1 MPENSKKHKILIVDD
16 IPKNIQILG
25 NILSKEN
32 YQIAY
37 AQNGEQALS
46 ITEHQEFDL
55 ILLDIMMPGMD
66 GFEVCKALKE
76 RPETSDIPII
86 FLTAKADMNSIVK
99 GFTVGGQD
107 YITKPFNTSEL
118 LARTGTHIQL
128 HEQKIALAEMNEKLE
143 EKVRERTRQLEEAY
157 EQLNQLEK
165 AKTDFLD
172 IISHELRTPLNGITG
187 LTTLL
192 NLTEL
197 NEEQQEYI
205 RFLEDV
211 AGRLTRF
218 TETALLITELKAQR
232 NQPAFLPTRV
242 RYLLESSV
250 HQFKTNYKNRYG
262 SIKLETENQNLMLE
276 ANTSL
281 VKKSLEML
289 LDNAVK
295 YGGPKVDI
303 VLSAFTEGENLILTC
318 EDNGPGFSAEV
329 QKRLFELFS
338 AGDVRHEEGTG
349 LSLAAI
355 KLIMDYHHGTVAVNN
370 KPEGGARV
378 SLTFHK
384 SGAYEIVQ

>member
-1 MPENSKKHKILIVDD
+1 MPQSSKKHSILIVDD

-46 ITEHQEFDL
+46 ITRHQEFDL

-66 GFEVCKALKE
+66 GFAVCKALKE
-76 RPETSDIPII
+76 RPETSDIPVI

-99 GFTVGGQD
+99 GFAAGGQD

-118 LARTGTHIQL
+118 LARTQTHIQL
-128 HEQKIALAEMNEKLE
+128 HEQKIALAELNEKLE
-143 EKVRERTRQLEEAY
+143 EKVRDRTQKLEEAY
-157 EQLNQLEK
+157 KRLNQLEK

-205 RFLEDV
+205 RYLEDV
-211 AGRLTRF
+211 ANRLTRF
-218 TETALLITELKAQR
+218 SETALLITELKANR
-232 NQPAFLPTRV
+232 DQPNFLPTRV
-242 RYLLESSV
+242 RYILDSAIQQFRES
-250 HQFKTNYKNRYG
+250 HKNKYG
-262 SIKLETENQNLMLE
+262 SIQLDADDQNLMLA

-281 VKKSLEML
+281 VKKTMEML
-289 LDNAVK
+289 LDNASK
-295 YGGPKVDI
+295 FGGEQVNIRLTAVSDDKHV
-303 VLSAFTEGENLILTC
+303 TLTC
-318 EDNGPGFSAEV
+318 EDDGPGFNEEAL
-329 QKRLFELFS
+329 KRLFELFA
-338 AGDVRHEEGTG
+338 AGDVRHQEGTG
-349 LSLAAI
+349 LSLAAV
-355 KLIMDYHHGTVAVNN
+355 KLIMDYHNGKIEVGN

-378 SLTFHK
+378 KLVFNRI
-384 SGAYEIVQ
+384 A

>member
-1 MPENSKKHKILIVDD
+1 MQETRKKHKILIVDD

-37 AQNGEQALS
+37 AQSGEQALS
-46 ITEHQEFDL
+46 ITQHQEFDL

-76 RPETSDIPII
+76 NQETSDIPII

-99 GFTVGGQD
+99 GFAVGGQD
-107 YITKPFNTSEL
+107 YITKPFNASEL
-118 LARTGTHIQL
+118 LARTETHIQL
-128 HEQKIALAEMNEKLE
+128 HEQKIALAELNEKLE
-143 EKVRERTRQLEEAY
+143 EKVRERTLQLEEAY
-157 EQLNQLEK
+157 RRLNQLEK

-197 NEEQQEYI
+197 SDEQQEYI
-205 RFLEDV
+205 HYLEDV
-211 AGRLTRF
+211 ATRLNRF
-218 TETALLITELKAQR
+218 SETALLITELRANR
-232 NQPAFLPTRV
+232 NQPDFLPTQV
-242 RYLLESSV
+242 KYVIESAL
-250 HQFKTNYKNRYG
+250 HQFEKENKGKYG
-262 SIKLETENQNLMLE
+262 SVNLKMEEQNLMLA

-281 VKKSLEML
+281 IKKSLEML
-289 LDNAVK
+289 LDNACK
-295 YGGPKVDI
+295 FGGEDVNI
-303 VLSAFTEGENLILTC
+303 RISAFTDKNQLILSC
-318 EDNGPGFSAEV
+318 EDDGPGFSEEA

-338 AGDVRHEEGTG
+338 AGDVLHQEGTG

-355 KLIMDYHHGTVAVNN
+355 KLIMDYHNGKIEVKN
-370 KPEGGARV
+370 KEEGGALVR
-378 SLTFHK
+378 LIFNLN
-384 SGAYEIVQ
+384 

>member
-1 MPENSKKHKILIVDD
+1 MPQSSKKHSILIVDD

-46 ITEHQEFDL
+46 ITRHQEFDL

-66 GFEVCKALKE
+66 GFAVCKALKE
-76 RPETSDIPII
+76 RPETSDIPVI

-99 GFTVGGQD
+99 GFAAGGQD

-118 LARTGTHIQL
+118 LARTQTHIQL
-128 HEQKIALAEMNEKLE
+128 HEQKIALAELNEKLE
-143 EKVRERTRQLEEAY
+143 EKVRDRTQKLEEAY
-157 EQLNQLEK
+157 KRLNQLEK

-205 RFLEDV
+205 RYLEDV
-211 AGRLTRF
+211 ANRLTRF
-218 TETALLITELKAQR
+218 SETALLITELKANR
-232 NQPAFLPTRV
+232 DQPNFLPTRV
-242 RYLLESSV
+242 RYILDSAIQQFRES
-250 HQFKTNYKNRYG
+250 HKNKYG
-262 SIKLETENQNLMLE
+262 SIQLDADDQNLMLA

-281 VKKSLEML
+281 VKKSMEML
-289 LDNAVK
+289 LDNASK
-295 YGGPKVDI
+295 FGGEQVNIRLTAVSDDKHV
-303 VLSAFTEGENLILTC
+303 TLTC
-318 EDNGPGFSAEV
+318 EDDGPGFNEEAL
-329 QKRLFELFS
+329 KRLFELFA
-338 AGDVRHEEGTG
+338 AGDVRHQEGTG
-349 LSLAAI
+349 LSLAAV
-355 KLIMDYHHGTVAVNN
+355 KLIMDYHNGKIEVGN

-378 SLTFHK
+378 KLVFNRI
-384 SGAYEIVQ
+384 A